1 MRKAKNDTLS
11 NVIYYFIVVIA
22 LLGFEK
28 GVQLFMEVM
37 SIFNSILVEYFD
49 SNILEVTL
57 KHIITYSIVGIIF
70 SIISCP
76 RGKTGHTIGRI
87 FYFIVGFVVSTL
99 LGLLSRL
106 IF

>member
-1 MRKAKNDTLS
+1 MRKTKNDALS
-11 NVIYYFIVVIA
+11 DAVYYFIIVVA

-28 GVQLFMEVM
+28 GVQLFMEVL
-37 SIFNSILVEYFD
+37 SLFNSILMECFNP
-49 SNILEVTL
+49 NILEVTL

-76 RGKTGHTIGRI
+76 RGKIGHKVGKVL
-87 FYFIVGFVVSTL
+87 YFLVGFVTSAVL
-99 LGLLSRL
+99 ELLSKL

>member
-1 MRKAKNDTLS
+1 MRKVKNDTLS
-11 NVIYYFIVVIA
+11 YAVYYFIVAIA

-28 GVQLFMEVM
+28 GMQLFMEVM
-37 SIFNSILVEYFD
+37 SLFNSILVEYFD

-87 FYFIVGFVVSTL
+87 FYFIVGFVVSTV